1 MKADI
6 QAFGSGRKTANQRQG
21 HSAQNRFNTKWGLIF
36 LSPWIVGFLAFTLI
50 PIIATLIFSFT
61 NYSPVTPES
70 TIWVGLKNYSD
81 MVADKNVA
89 NSFLVTIKYA
99 VLALPLS
106 LGFGL
111 LLAALV
117 NSKYLLAKNFFRT
130 IYYMPAMIPVIAAG
144 IIMAGIMNTNTGFIN
159 LGLESVGIPGPDWL
173 NSTFWIYPALVLIG
187 LWGLGNLMITLLAG
201 MQGVTKEL
209 YESAEIDGANG
220 WQQYLYITLP
230 LISPV
235 IFYNLTIMIIGAFKY
250 FDLAYVLK
258 NGTGGPAG
266 ATNFYNLYL
275 YKNAF
280 QYNLMGFG
288 SAMAWV
294 LFVIVLALTVVLFT
308 TSGRWV
314 FYSGGKQ

>member
-1 MKADI
+1 MKEDS
-6 QAFGSGRKTANQRQG
+6 QAYGSVRKTAHKRQG
-21 HSAQNRFNTKWGLIF
+21 PSAQNRFNTKWGLIF

-50 PIIATLIFSFT
+50 PIIATLVFSFT

-70 TIWVGLKNYSD
+70 TVWVGLKNYSD

-117 NSKYLLAKNFFRT
+117 NSKYLLAKNCFRT

-187 LWGLGNLMITLLAG
+187 LWGLGNLMVTLL
-201 MQGVTKEL
+201 L
-209 YESAEIDGANG
+209 S
-220 WQQYLYITLP
+220 
-230 LISPV
+230 LIH
-235 IFYNLTIMIIGAFKY
+235 I
-250 FDLAYVLK
+250 
-258 NGTGGPAG
+258 
-266 ATNFYNLYL
+266 
-275 YKNAF
+275 
-280 QYNLMGFG
+280 
-288 SAMAWV
+288 
-294 LFVIVLALTVVLFT
+294 
-308 TSGRWV
+308 
-314 FYSGGKQ
+314 

>member
-6 QAFGSGRKTANQRQG
+6 QTYGSVRKTANKGQG

-36 LSPWIVGFLAFTLI
+36 LSPWIVGFLVFTLI
-50 PIIATLIFSFT
+50 PIIATLVFSFT

-70 TIWVGLKNYSD
+70 TVWVGLKNYSD

-89 NSFLVTIKYA
+89 NSFMVTIKYA

-106 LGFGL
+106 LVFGL
-111 LLAALV
+111 LLAGLV

-209 YESAEIDGANG
+209 YESAEIDGANS
-220 WQQYLYITLP
+220 WQQYIYITLP

-294 LFVIVLALTVVLFT
+294 LFIIVLALTIVLFT

-314 FYSGGKQ
+314 FYSGGK

>member
-6 QAFGSGRKTANQRQG
+6 QAFGSVRKTANKRQG

-70 TIWVGLKNYSD
+70 TVWVGLKNYSD

>member
-6 QAFGSGRKTANQRQG
+6 QAYG
-21 HSAQNRFNTKWGLIF
+21 SAQITTKKRPGDSARNRFNTKWGLIF

-50 PIIATLIFSFT
+50 PIIATLVFSFT

-70 TIWVGLKNYSD
+70 TVWVGLKNYSD

-89 NSFLVTIKYA
+89 NSFMVTIKYA
-99 VLALPLS
+99 LLALPLS
-106 LGFGL
+106 LVFGL
-111 LLAALV
+111 LLASIV

-294 LFVIVLALTVVLFT
+294 LFIIVLALTVVLFT

-314 FYSGGKQ
+314 FYSGGK